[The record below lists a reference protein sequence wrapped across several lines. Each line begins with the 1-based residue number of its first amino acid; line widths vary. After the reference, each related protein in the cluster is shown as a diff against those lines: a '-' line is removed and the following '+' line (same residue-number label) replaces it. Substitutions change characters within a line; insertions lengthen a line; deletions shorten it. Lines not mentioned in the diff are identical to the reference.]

1 MGESRIKDGFII
13 GSTSTPANFV
23 NGLEC
28 KSETEIGHETAASE
42 KKKRKTKLVLIQTES
57 KKV

>member
-28 KSETEIGHETAASE
+28 KSETEIGHETAA
-42 KKKRKTKLVLIQTES
+42 KKRKTKLVLIQTKS